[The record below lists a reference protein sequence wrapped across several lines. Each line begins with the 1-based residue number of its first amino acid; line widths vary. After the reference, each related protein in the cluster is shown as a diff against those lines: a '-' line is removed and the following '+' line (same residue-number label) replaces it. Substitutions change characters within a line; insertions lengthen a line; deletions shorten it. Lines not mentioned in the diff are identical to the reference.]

1 VSDKLELCFANKYSS
16 SEPLVIHTG
25 TLIVINIKKAISAEF
40 CILLLNVNILRM
52 FFFSW
57 GNQENVLNYKA
68 KITLEIALFSILR
81 KME

>member
-1 VSDKLELCFANKYSS
+1 MSEKFELCFANKYSS

-52 FFFSW
+52 FFFLGES
-57 GNQENVLNYKA
+57 
-68 KITLEIALFSILR
+68 R
-81 KME
+81 KMYSTTKLK